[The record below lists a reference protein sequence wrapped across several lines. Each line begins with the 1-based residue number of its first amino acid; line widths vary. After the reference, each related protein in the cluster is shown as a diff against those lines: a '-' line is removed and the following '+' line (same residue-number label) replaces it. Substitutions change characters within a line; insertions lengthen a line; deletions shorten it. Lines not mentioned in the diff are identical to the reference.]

1 MLKELINFIGDI
13 LTCPKPE
20 PDVLGKNPQK
30 EKKIK
35 IVTNK
40 K

>member
-20 PDVLGKNPQK
+20 PDVLGPKDI
-30 EKKIK
+30 EKIL
-35 IVTNK
+35 K
-40 K
+40 KKRKSK